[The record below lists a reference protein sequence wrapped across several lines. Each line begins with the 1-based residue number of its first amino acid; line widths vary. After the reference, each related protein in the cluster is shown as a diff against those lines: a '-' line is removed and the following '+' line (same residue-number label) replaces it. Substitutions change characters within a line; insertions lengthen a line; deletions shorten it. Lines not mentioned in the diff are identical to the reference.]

1 MKTSLLAVSAILLAL
16 SPMGNAKPHN
26 GHGRSSH
33 HYSPHSYR
41 SHGYLGQGYGY
52 GGGPSYRGRGY
63 DTHQVYDRGYSGHSY
78 YDHSGYGYSEGHHS
92 HRGIYINL
100 FDLLGR

>member
-1 MKTSLLAVSAILLAL
+1 MKTPVIAISAIILAL
-16 SPMGNAKPHN
+16 SPLAHAKPHK

-41 SHGYLGQGYGY
+41 SHAYLGQTYGD
-52 GGGPSYRGRGY
+52 GGGHSYRGRGY
-63 DTHQVYDRGYSGHSY
+63 DTHQVYDRGYSGHSS